1 GFLIKYLNRQLV
13 LTAFLIAMAI
23 GTAFIPH
30 SPNLYVLYVCAIALG
45 MGSGIINCVINV
57 WIIEMWLQKS
67 APILQIPGLTFGLGT
82 ILSPLLLKPFLRDK
96 YTGPDVTTI
105 AVPVVVSTPDDDLVT
120 YPYNESYEE
129 DRRSHLKTP
138 FLILGVIQ
146 IVFPILLTLMFVF
159 KRYRNKSDS
168 TPGANTPIVEEKGDQ
183 QVKDPTLKESN
194 LDGPQWRLFDRYPK
208 YRWPALLLFG
218 TLVGAFNL
226 VESSYYTFASTYFQ
240 YCPLGISPK
249 KATDVITAFTAP
261 YTVFRGLSIFIAIKL
276 SPKLML
282 IIHFAICIIGLIC
295 LVFGRSNMTMLWVA
309 NVFMG
314 VGISAIMQSIFAF
327 VGANVRMTD
336 MVGTLMTVFMSS
348 FNILPP
354 YLIGL
359 YMKQYSDM
367 FILFEALML
376 ANLQL
381 ERQNN
386 NIDLNI
392 SNGGNGAQGGSGAPA
407 VNGTAGSG
415 GIGGSAGNGTKS
427 NVNVHIG

>member
-1 GFLIKYLNRQLV
+1 
-13 LTAFLIAMAI
+13 
-23 GTAFIPH
+23 
-30 SPNLYVLYVCAIALG
+30 
-45 MGSGIINCVINV
+45 GSGIINCVINV

-96 YTGPDVTTI
+96 YDGPHVTTI
-105 AVPVVVSTPDDDLVT
+105 ATTTGVVPVVVSTPDDSSIT
-120 YPYNESYEE
+120 YAYNESYEE

-168 TPGANTPIVEEKGDQ
+168 TQPANTPMVDEKGDQ
-183 QVKDPTLKESN
+183 QAKDVINENN

-367 FILFEALML
+367 FIF
-376 ANLQL
+376 
-381 ERQNN
+381 
-386 NIDLNI
+386 
-392 SNGGNGAQGGSGAPA
+392 NGGNGAPGGSGAPA